1 MHKLCPCLLAL
12 MFSVLCSSS
21 SANVSKEFCASIGEA
36 SGETEFAPTEFVL
49 DEGPFVRANGD
60 TVGELELGI
69 RRREWQ
75 RWPFKHRCRIRN
87 IAFRFEIRDSR
98 TDPANF
104 MFFQFS
110 HFSINGYIILRDRYG
125 NTLLR
130 IARPTKANRQQTI
143 LVKYFSEQRFSMVLL
158 DVLYIATA
166 WEDFNN
172 G

>member
-21 SANVSKEFCASIGEA
+21 SANVSEEFCASIGEA
-36 SGETEFAPTEFVL
+36 SDETEFSPTEFML

-69 RRREWQ
+69 CRYGWQ
-75 RWPFKHRCRIRN
+75 MWPFKNRCRIRN

-104 MFFQFS
+104 MFFRFS
-110 HFSINGYIILRDRYG
+110 HF
-125 NTLLR
+125 LL
-130 IARPTKANRQQTI
+130 
-143 LVKYFSEQRFSMVLL
+143 
-158 DVLYIATA
+158 TA
-166 WEDFNN
+166 ISYCETDTETQY
-172 G
+172 